1 MEAVIKTNDIKTF
14 QKILEYLKSLHI
26 SVYTKRDKDI
36 SGKFKSKQE
45 FESLAGLWK
54 DRSITLEDLRSQAWP
69 ARKW

>member
-1 MEAVIKTNDIKTF
+1 MEAVIKTNDIKVF
-14 QKILEYLKSLHI
+14 QKIIEYLKALNI
-26 SVYTKRDKDI
+26 SVYTKAKKPV

-54 DRSITLEDLRSQAWP
+54 ERTITLQDLRSQAWP